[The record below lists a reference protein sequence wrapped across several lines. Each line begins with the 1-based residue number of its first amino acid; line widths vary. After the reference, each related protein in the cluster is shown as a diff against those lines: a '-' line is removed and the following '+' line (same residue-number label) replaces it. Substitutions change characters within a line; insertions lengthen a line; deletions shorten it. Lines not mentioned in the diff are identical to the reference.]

1 MRKPFPLST
10 PTHKV
15 LNPLNKLLFLDTEYC
30 STTHELAQLSY
41 ILMHN
46 GTIACKNFYFQV
58 SAMDEGS
65 FRVNGLSFDWL
76 QTHGIPCSSVRDEI
90 LADFSSATLIAHNL
104 NADKRV
110 LEQAFGP
117 LPNAFGLC
125 TMYRF
130 AKVLKLPGGRP
141 YKMPS
146 LRELMAH
153 YAVTEDEITALTQSE
168 FSCTTAHHDARWD
181 AEAVRLC
188 TLRAMRNGDCRNLL
202 PDSPQQM

>member
-1 MRKPFPLST
+1 MS
-10 PTHKV
+10 
-15 LNPLNKLLFLDTEYC
+15 KLIFLDTEYC

-41 ILMHN
+41 IFMQN
-46 GTIACKNFYFQV
+46 GQIACKNFYFHV
-58 SAMDEGS
+58 TTMDEGS
-65 FRVNGLSFDWL
+65 FRVNGLSADWL
-76 QTHGIPCSSVRDEI
+76 REHGVPTDSVKAEVF
-90 LADFSSATLIAHNL
+90 ADFSDSTLIAHNL

-117 LPNAFGLC
+117 LPHAFGLC

-153 YAVTEDEITALTQSE
+153 YNVTEDEVTALTQSD
-168 FSCTTAHHDARWD
+168 FHCDAAHHDARWD
-181 AEAVRLC
+181 AEAVRLS
-188 TLRAMRNGDCRNLL
+188 TLRAMHSGDCRNLL
-202 PDSPQQM
+202 

>member
-1 MRKPFPLST
+1 MS
-10 PTHKV
+10 
-15 LNPLNKLLFLDTEYC
+15 KLIFLDTEYC
-30 STTHELAQLSY
+30 SATHEIAQLSY
-41 ILMHN
+41 ILMQ
-46 GTIACKNFYFQV
+46 GERTVCKNFYFHV

-65 FRVNGLSFDWL
+65 FRVNGLSTEWL
-76 QTHGIPCSSVRDEI
+76 QQNGIPTETAKEEI
-90 LADFSSATLIAHNL
+90 LSDFSGATLIAHNL

-117 LPNAFGLC
+117 LSNAFGLC

-130 AKVLKLPGGRP
+130 AKVLRLPGGRP

-153 YAVTEDEITALTQSE
+153 YAVTEEEVTALAQSD
-168 FSCTTAHHDARWD
+168 FSCDAAHHDARWD

-188 TLRAMRNGDCRNLL
+188 ALRAMQSGDCRNLL
-202 PDSPQQM
+202 QE

>member
-1 MRKPFPLST
+1 MS
-10 PTHKV
+10 
-15 LNPLNKLLFLDTEYC
+15 KLIFLDTEYC
-30 STTHELAQLSY
+30 STTHEIAQLSF
-41 ILMHN
+41 ILMQSGH
-46 GTIACKNFYFQV
+46 TVCKNFYFHV
-58 SAMDEGS
+58 STMDEGS
-65 FRVNGLSFDWL
+65 FRVNGLSCEWL
-76 QTHGIPCSSVRDEI
+76 NEHGVPALTVREEI
-90 LADFSSATLIAHNL
+90 LSDFSGATLIAHNL

-153 YAVTEDEITALTQSE
+153 YAVTEEEVTDLTQSD
-168 FSCTTAHHDARWD
+168 FSCDASHHDARWD

-188 TLRAMRNGDCRNLL
+188 TLRAIDHGDCRNLL
-202 PDSPQQM
+202 QE